1 MPQFQHIIHVPAGCV
16 GVIELEWV
24 GEIFQDQWNFGFFL
38 QKRIERG
45 DINITQLFFPHGQ
58 CFPAAAVKQPKMI

>member
-1 MPQFQHIIHVPAGCV
+1 MMSFLMPQFQHIIHVPAGCV
-16 GVIELEWV
+16 GVIESEWV

-45 DINITQLFFPHGQ
+45 D
-58 CFPAAAVKQPKMI
+58 

>member
-45 DINITQLFFPHGQ
+45 DINITTYIFTIY
-58 CFPAAAVKQPKMI
+58 VNRNRV